1 MDKTQLEIRNI
12 SGNIIRSDDTRY
24 VEGYALVFNS
34 KSEDLGFYEVID
46 RNAISQA
53 MIDSCDVFAL
63 LNHDDN
69 RVLARS
75 KNGQGSLK
83 LEVDDKGLHYSFD
96 APKTALGD
104 ELLEYLSR
112 GEITGSSFAF
122 YIDWEDDTA
131 QSWKTI
137 NGVKY
142 RYIHKISYIHDVSP
156 VFVPAYNATSVSK
169 RALDKCKELD
179 EEIRAKEEA
188 EKQAEEERIKQENL
202 SKFEEV
208 ENQLNDLYKDFL
220 NLAY

>member
-1 MDKTQLEIRNI
+1 MKQDLEIRNI
-12 SGNIIRSDDTRY
+12 SGNITRASDDSRY
-24 VEGYALVFNS
+24 VEGYALVFDS
-34 KSEDLGFYEVID
+34 RSEDLGFYEVID
-46 RNAISQA
+46 KEAISQA

-122 YIDWEDDTA
+122 YVDWEDDTA
-131 QSWKTI
+131 QSWETV
-137 NGVKY
+137 NGIKY
-142 RYIHKISYIHDVSP
+142 RYIHKIQYIHDVSP

-169 RALDKCKELD
+169 RALDKCEELD
-179 EEIRAKEEA
+179 KIEQEKQEA
-188 EKQAEEERIKQENL
+188 EETRKQNIINKLDSIMTSINEAIPYI
-202 SKFEEV
+202 S
-208 ENQLNDLYKDFL
+208 
-220 NLAY
+220 

>member
-1 MDKTQLEIRNI
+1 MKQDLEIRNI
-12 SGNIIRSDDTRY
+12 SGNITRASDDSRY
-24 VEGYALVFNS
+24 VEGYALVFDS
-34 KSEDLGFYEVID
+34 RSEDLGFYEVID
-46 RNAISQA
+46 KEAISQA

-75 KNGQGSLK
+75 NKGQGSLK

-122 YIDWEDDTA
+122 YVDWEDDTA
-131 QSWKTI
+131 QSWETV
-137 NGVKY
+137 NGIKY
-142 RYIHKISYIHDVSP
+142 RYIHKIQYIHDVSP

-169 RALDKCKELD
+169 RALDKCEELD
-179 EEIRAKEEA
+179 KIEQEKQEA
-188 EKQAEEERIKQENL
+188 EETRKQNIINKLDNIMTSINEAIPYI
-202 SKFEEV
+202 S
-208 ENQLNDLYKDFL
+208 
-220 NLAY
+220 

>member
-1 MDKTQLEIRNI
+1 MMKQDLEIRNI
-12 SGNIIRSDDTRY
+12 SGNITRAADDSRY
-24 VEGYALVFNS
+24 VEGYALVFDS
-34 KSEDLGFYEVID
+34 RSEDLGFYEVID
-46 RNAISQA
+46 KEAISQA
-53 MIDSCDVFAL
+53 MINSCDVFAL

-122 YIDWEDDTA
+122 YVDWEDDSA
-131 QSWKTI
+131 QSWETV
-137 NGVKY
+137 NGIKY
-142 RYIHKISYIHDVSP
+142 RYIHKIQYIHDVSP

-169 RALDKCKELD
+169 RALDKCEELD
-179 EEIRAKEEA
+179 KIEQ
-188 EKQAEEERIKQENL
+188 EKQAAEETRKQEI
-202 SKFEEV
+202 
-208 ENQLNDLYKDFL
+208 LNKLDNIMTSIDEAIPYK
-220 NLAY
+220 NI